1 MLGYEILSCTCT
13 HTSCCVPRPSILHAE
28 GPDGLWKDLLFY
40 LHRHLDLL
48 LYLHRQLILCKTF
61 YSTLAGNWCNFKRS
75 YRIFSPSSIDAWCY
89 VTRSCLVRAQTPHIA
104 FQDLL
109 FYMRKHLMV
118 SERIFSCT
126 CTDAWCY
133 INRHCL
139 VLAQTLVVIR
149 SSLVLA
155 RLHRRFVWCYVKRSS
170 LVLAQT
176 LDATL
181 QGAGQKGGPYYPG
194 AGTGPETGTIHV
206 YAHRHRC
213 KWFIFV
219 YKQRRFCLFARS
231 NKPRQWIM
239 HLDLMTLTIQMVL
252 ISGLDWS
259 NCRFLEQQT
268 NVKEWSTD
276 RWFEVQAWMMNDPN
290 KNPKWKN
297 TKLVP
302 LFKSLFLPAN
312 LSRCSNL

>member
-1 MLGYEILSCTCT
+1 MLRSKT
-13 HTSCCVPRPSILHAE
+13 
-28 GPDGLWKDLLFY
+28 FY
-40 LHRHLDLL
+40 LTCGETWWSLKGSSLL
-48 LYLHRQLILCKTF
+48 LAQTLGSSLVLAQTVDLCKTF

-133 INRHCL
+133 INRHSL

-181 QGAGQKGGPYYPG
+181 QGAGQKGGHTIGGYG
-194 AGTGPETGTIHV
+194 AG
-206 YAHRHRC
+206 
-213 KWFIFV
+213 
-219 YKQRRFCLFARS
+219 
-231 NKPRQWIM
+231 
-239 HLDLMTLTIQMVL
+239 
-252 ISGLDWS
+252 DWDHT
-259 NCRFLEQQT
+259 CIYIYIRT
-268 NVKEWSTD
+268 
-276 RWFEVQAWMMNDPN
+276 
-290 KNPKWKN
+290 
-297 TKLVP
+297 
-302 LFKSLFLPAN
+302 
-312 LSRCSNL
+312 

>member
-1 MLGYEILSCTCT
+1 MLRSKT
-13 HTSCCVPRPSILHAE
+13 
-28 GPDGLWKDLLFY
+28 FY
-40 LHRHLDLL
+40 LTCGETWWSLKGSSLL
-48 LYLHRQLILCKTF
+48 LAQTLGSSLVLAQTVDLCKTF

-133 INRHCL
+133 INRHSL

-181 QGAGQKGGPYYPG
+181 QGAGQKGGHTIGGYG
-194 AGTGPETGTIHV
+194 AGDWDHTCIYIYIYTHIDIDVNGLYLSTNNEGFVSLQGQTSHASELCTWIWWPWLS
-206 YAHRHRC
+206 
-213 KWFIFV
+213 KWFWLAVWTGRTAGF
-219 YKQRRFCLFARS
+219 LS
-231 NKPRQWIM
+231 NRQ
-239 HLDLMTLTIQMVL
+239 T
-252 ISGLDWS
+252 
-259 NCRFLEQQT
+259 
-268 NVKEWSTD
+268 
-276 RWFEVQAWMMNDPN
+276 
-290 KNPKWKN
+290 
-297 TKLVP
+297 
-302 LFKSLFLPAN
+302 
-312 LSRCSNL
+312 